1 MHRCSCVLR
10 TLLLVALS
18 LTWTV
23 VGGRRSRP
31 SVAVVDGRRF
41 LPTSGHLE
49 FIPMSVMSVQQQ
61 SEPLVEELNMLTTI

>member
-1 MHRCSCVLR
+1 MFR

-23 VGGRRSRP
+23 VGGRRVRP

-41 LPTSGHLE
+41 RPTSGHLALCWYE
-49 FIPMSVMSVQQQ
+49 QQ
-61 SEPLVEELNMLTTI
+61 LVGRAHWSKS